1 METIIVPTDFS
12 KSASKALE
20 FAVMIAQKS
29 YVKVN
34 VSHIIDLPMPGG
46 VNYNAYHAVEEKAKS
61 DSQAQMNDI
70 HKKYEEFLY
79 EKDGKKVIIETDII
93 INTDLD
99 SISQIARQEN
109 AFLILM
115 GTHSAS
121 VMEKVLG
128 GTTTTDVLN
137 EASCPVMIVP
147 EETKINHFKKMVY
160 ATDLKNDDEAFFDL
174 LLSFANYFS
183 SEIECV
189 HVGNDIEKWNEER
202 VIMDSMQDSYKDIY
216 FRTIGHHSVVEGLN
230 DYLDQNPTD
239 LLVLLRHNRNFWESL
254 FHNSITKKIALNAKV
269 PLLIFKARKND

>member
-12 KSASKALE
+12 KSANKALE

-29 YVKVN
+29 HAKVN

-46 VNYNAYHAVEEKAKS
+46 VNYNAYHAVEEKAKK
-61 DSQAQMNDI
+61 DSLAQMAHI
-70 HKKYEEFLY
+70 LKQYEGFLY
-79 EKDGKKVIIETDII
+79 EKDGKKVVIDTDVI

-121 VMEKVLG
+121 LMEKVLG

-137 EASCPVMIVP
+137 EASCPVMVVP
-147 EETKINHFKKMVY
+147 EEAEMTSFKKMVY
-160 ATDLKNDDEAFFDL
+160 ATDLKNDDETFFDV
-174 LLSFANYFS
+174 LLSFANYFN
-183 SEIECV
+183 SEVECV
-189 HVGNDIEKWNEER
+189 HIGNDIEKWNEER
-202 VIMDSMQDSYKDIY
+202 AIMDSMQESYKQIY

-230 DYLDQNPTD
+230 DYLDQYPVD
-239 LLVLLRHNRNFWESL
+239 LLVLLRHDRSFWQSL
-254 FHNSITKKIALNAKV
+254 FHNSVTKKIALNAKV
-269 PLLIFKARKND
+269 PLLIFKKK